1 MAQSREDPRVT
12 AVWQI
17 IKRSVNE
24 LQTLTGGN
32 LTAVIFSNSVGEIYA
47 FGNEAFTDIV
57 HSHKEEIFNHPAYLA
72 RHTPRQ

>member
-32 LTAVIFSNSVGEIYA
+32 PTAVIFSNSV
-47 FGNEAFTDIV
+47 
-57 HSHKEEIFNHPAYLA
+57 KRYLCIWK
-72 RHTPRQ
+72 